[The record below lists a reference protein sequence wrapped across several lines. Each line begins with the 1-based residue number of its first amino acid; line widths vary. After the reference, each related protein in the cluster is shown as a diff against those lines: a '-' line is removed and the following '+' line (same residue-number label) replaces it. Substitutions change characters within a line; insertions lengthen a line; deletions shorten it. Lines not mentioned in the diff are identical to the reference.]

1 MPYHLDEPHS
11 NTASKIHFGGSPCNS
26 SRKQKHHHTAVNC
39 GRVRGTCN
47 RIFHVSVR
55 KGTVSVVSDRL
66 SCLNSIH
73 IDAYR
78 AVDGVTDALQR
89 INF

>member
-39 GRVRGTCN
+39 GRVRVACN
-47 RIFHVSVR
+47 RIQRVLSL
-55 KGTVSVVSDRL
+55 GTVSVVSDRL

-73 IDAYR
+73 RSYK
-78 AVDGVTDALQR
+78 AVEEGVTDALQR